1 MRYLELLSLGDLV
14 GDPLSPGLVLV
25 LDEGEGKPHLG
36 VVALAG
42 NLLDPGL
49 LDSNVPGHLPVE
61 DAGDVRQNGALSV
74 MAGVYISCFLPTA
87 AFEVEV
93 VEVEKNEESN
103 NYESQAFGRE
113 SSHCGFA

>member
-1 MRYLELLSLGDLV
+1 MRNLELLSLGDLV

-61 DAGDVRQNGALSV
+61 DAGDIRQTGALFV
-74 MAGVYISCFLPTA
+74 MACVYISYFLMIA
-87 AFEVEV
+87 ALDVEV
-93 VEVEKNEESN
+93 VEVEKNEESRY
-103 NYESQAFGRE
+103 YESQAFGRE

>member
-1 MRYLELLSLGDLV
+1 
-14 GDPLSPGLVLV
+14 
-25 LDEGEGKPHLG
+25 
-36 VVALAG
+36 
-42 NLLDPGL
+42 
-49 LDSNVPGHLPVE
+49 
-61 DAGDVRQNGALSV
+61 
-74 MAGVYISCFLPTA
+74 MAGVYISYFLPTA

>member
-42 NLLDPGL
+42 NLIDPCRCGP
-49 LDSNVPGHLPVE
+49 NVPGHLPVE
-61 DAGDVRQNGALSV
+61 DTGDVRQTGALFIMV
-74 MAGVYISCFLPTA
+74 CVYISCFLMTA
-87 AFEVEV
+87 ALDVEV
-93 VEVEKNEESN
+93 VEVEKNEKSRY
-103 NYESQAFGRE
+103 YESQAFDRE
-113 SSHCGFA
+113 SSHCVIA